1 MATLTT
7 SFQRLGE
14 AYIGTSGGSLYV
26 RIYARYTEQD
36 IANNRTYEVYE
47 AIICQMQFLQNFR

>member
-36 IANNRTYEVYE
+36 IANNRTYVVYE
-47 AIICQMQFLQNFR
+47 ARSYYDKASYI